1 MLMVGFGVIMI
12 VGILAG
18 ARLSWIPRESRFRK
32 NVQYA
37 LLFTLLFVLGHQLGS
52 DDAVAASISQM
63 GFIGIFIAA
72 AGMSGSFLMVLLLR
86 TRFEKERKGPAD
98 D

>member
-1 MLMVGFGVIMI
+1 
-12 VGILAG
+12 
-18 ARLSWIPRESRFRK
+18 
-32 NVQYA
+32 
-37 LLFTLLFVLGHQLGS
+37 LGS